1 MRAVVLEELGG
12 PEVLKL
18 REWPDPEPKPGELVV
33 DLDFCGVNFMDT
45 GTRAG
50 FFVPGDLPLVPGVE
64 GAGRV
69 SAIGEGVSGFEIGD
83 RVAWVLVYGSYAEK
97 VAVPAEKVVHVPDDI
112 PSDVAAAM
120 MMQGITAHH
129 FVNESAPLAEGETAL
144 VHAAAGGVGR
154 IVTQLLKLRGV
165 RVIGLVSREE
175 KVAAAKEAGADE
187 VLVSSGGDFVDRVKD
202 LTGGEGVHAVFDGGG
217 ATTFRPSIEV
227 LRRVGTLVFFGPLNG
242 EVPRVSMLDLPK
254 SIKITYAVFADH
266 IPDQE
271 QLRRHA
277 TDLFDKVREGK
288 LKIDITERYP
298 LEAARQAHT
307 DIESRRTSGKLLLDP
322 SR

>member
-129 FVNESAPLAEGETAL
+129 FVNESAPW
-144 VHAAAGGVGR
+144 
-154 IVTQLLKLRGV
+154 
-165 RVIGLVSREE
+165 
-175 KVAAAKEAGADE
+175 
-187 VLVSSGGDFVDRVKD
+187 
-202 LTGGEGVHAVFDGGG
+202 
-217 ATTFRPSIEV
+217 
-227 LRRVGTLVFFGPLNG
+227 
-242 EVPRVSMLDLPK
+242 PRVRPRSCTRPQ
-254 SIKITYAVFADH
+254 AVSGASS
-266 IPDQE
+266 PSCSNC
-271 QLRRHA
+271 
-277 TDLFDKVREGK
+277 
-288 LKIDITERYP
+288 
-298 LEAARQAHT
+298 AAC
-307 DIESRRTSGKLLLDP
+307 G
-322 SR
+322 